1 MRVAW
6 IILIILCLLPVQ
18 IYAGEPTDQVKK
30 TIDGVINILKDE
42 GLKSP
47 QNQDKRR
54 KLLKELIYK
63 RFDFE
68 EMGKRSLGIH
78 WTKRSPEEKK
88 EFIPLFS
95 DLLERSY
102 INRIESYRDEKI
114 IYVDE
119 SIDNGYAVVKT
130 KVVSK
135 SNIETPI
142 DYRLMRKDSDWFVYD
157 VIIEGVS
164 LVNNYRTQFNKIIN
178 SESYEGLI
186 KRMKSKQEEEKA
198 LE

>member
-18 IYAGEPTDQVKK
+18 ICAGEPTDQVKK

-42 GLKSP
+42 RLKSP

-54 KLLKELIYK
+54 RLLKELIYK

-78 WTKRSPEEKK
+78 WAKRSPEEKK

>member
-54 KLLKELIYK
+54 RLLKELIYK

-119 SIDNGYAVVKT
+119 SIDNGYAIVKT